1 MNRQSRALLVLLLV
15 GGLLGWG
22 WWIRRAD
29 APGTEGAPK
38 TTEAQAPVRGGRLLA
53 SVRAEPRSFNRLV
66 SRDFIS
72 EVVAV
77 LTQARLVRVNRAT
90 QQVEP
95 WLAERWTTSPD
106 GRTFTLTLRPGLAWS
121 DGEPFTSADVV
132 FTIRAAHQLLAK
144 GQLVVSLT
152 VDGEPVQVEA
162 PDPATVVVTL
172 PRPFGPGIRLLDNLW
187 ILPRHRLEA
196 AFAAGGFAQAWPVTT
211 PPAEIVGM
219 GPFRIVS
226 YEPGQRLTF
235 ERNPHYWRRDD
246 NGAALP
252 YLDGV
257 VLEIVPDQS
266 AELVR
271 LQSGAIDM
279 TQNPLRA
286 EDYAAARELER
297 QGTLG
302 VREVGVGLNPDLFF
316 FNLRPTHWAKD
327 PRAAWM
333 PTAEFRKAISHAVD
347 REAYA
352 NTVFLGAAVPIHGP
366 VSPGNK
372 DWFWPDLPRYQF
384 NRATAQELLQG
395 VGLAN
400 RDADAWLEDAAGAE
414 ARFTMLT
421 YRGNTA
427 LERGAQVLKESLE
440 QVGVAV
446 DVVPLETGAL
456 IERMLSGGFDAIFF
470 NMVNTDTDPA
480 MQRDFW
486 LSSGSAHVWNIGQKS
501 PATDWERRIDELMTA
516 QAATADPAER
526 TRLFRAALQV
536 FAEQLPALYF
546 AAPRV
551 YVAVSA
557 RLRNLAPAL
566 TPPPLLWSVDT
577 LSVAPA
583 AGTP

>member
-1 MNRQSRALLVLLLV
+1 MLV
-15 GGLLGWG
+15 GGLIGWG
-22 WWIRRAD
+22 WWAQRAS
-29 APGTEGAPK
+29 APNTPNDRPADER
-38 TTEAQAPVRGGRLLA
+38 PVRGGRIVA
-53 SVRAEPRSFNRLV
+53 AIRAEPRSFNRLT
-66 SRDFIS
+66 SRDTVS
-72 EVVAV
+72 EVIAV

-95 WLAERWTTSPD
+95 WLAERWTTSTD
-106 GRTFTLTLRPGLAWS
+106 GRTFTLTLRPGLTWS
-121 DGEPFTSADVV
+121 DGEPFTSADVA
-132 FTIRAAHQLLAK
+132 FTVRAAQQLLAK
-144 GQLVVSLT
+144 GQLVISLT
-152 VDGEPVQVEA
+152 VDGEPVRIET
-162 PDPATVVVTL
+162 PDPLTVVVTL

-187 ILPRHRLEA
+187 VLPRHRLEQA
-196 AFAAGGFAQAWPVTT
+196 EAAGTFAQAWPVTT
-211 PPAEIVGM
+211 PPAEIAGM
-219 GPFRIVS
+219 GPFRLVS

-235 ERNPHYWRRDD
+235 ERNPHYWRKDEA
-246 NGAALP
+246 GVALP

-271 LQSGAIDM
+271 LQSGAVDM
-279 TQNPLRA
+279 TQSPLRA

-297 QGTLG
+297 NG
-302 VREVGVGLNPDLFF
+302 VLAIPEVGVSLNPDVFF

-327 PRAAWM
+327 PRAAWL
-333 PTAEFRKAISHAVD
+333 PTAGFRQAISHAVD

-372 DWFWPDLPRYQF
+372 DWFWPDLPRYAF
-384 NRATAQELLQG
+384 NRATSQALLEG
-395 VGLAN
+395 LGLAN
-400 RDADAWLEDAAGAE
+400 RDADAWLEDAAGNE
-414 ARFTMLT
+414 ARFTVLT

-440 QVGVAV
+440 RVGVAA

-456 IERMLSGGFDAIFF
+456 IERMLSGQFDAIFF
-470 NMVNTDTDPA
+470 NYINTDTDPA

-486 LSSGSAHVWNIGQKS
+486 LSSGSAHIWNIGQKT
-501 PATDWERRIDELMTA
+501 PATAWERRIDELMTQ
-516 QAATADPAER
+516 QAASMDAAER
-526 TRLFRAALQV
+526 TRLFRESLRV
-536 FAEQLPALYF
+536 FNEQLPALYF

-557 RLRNLAPAL
+557 RLRNLTPAL
-566 TPPPLLWSVDT
+566 IPPQLLWSADT
-577 LSVAPA
+577 LAVARA